1 MMAGF
6 GGEKRH
12 VMSCDELTIQLVT
25 LHLADILH
33 VKAGC
38 DE

>member
-6 GGEKRH
+6 GGEKA
-12 VMSCDELTIQLVT
+12 SCDELTIQLVT